1 MVRKRH
7 SHASPG
13 NGRKRDSNGSEP
25 SQSVRSGN
33 ERLAR
38 HANSR
43 SSQHRRRIRNSHR
56 QHQRHKERTHAK
68 NERRR
73 HNRQQRTLQRG
84 NKPQRP
90 RRTIN
95 SKENN
100 ETQPGRI
107 HPKKQQK
114 TLPPRRR
121 KTCKSSS
128 GGRAPVRSYGH
139 VLRKPSIMRG
149 VHG

>member
-56 QHQRHKERTHAK
+56 RHQRHKKRTHAK

-84 NKPQRP
+84 NKPERL
-90 RRTIN
+90 RRTDN
-95 SKENN
+95 DEENN
-100 ETQPGRI
+100 EAKLGRV
-107 HPKKQQK
+107 HPQRRQK
-114 TLPPRRR
+114 TFPPSRR
-121 KTCKSSS
+121 KTGKPSS
-128 GGRAPVRSYGH
+128 GG
-139 VLRKPSIMRG
+139 
-149 VHG
+149 